1 MKWIYRLSDGQFLHG
16 GPTDPAYDSALSGL
30 VVVPRHPNPRSER
43 YDGVGGIRA
52 ATAQEISD
60 YETEHAEAST
70 QGRFDDEKLVKA
82 LAIWTANK
90 LNVPLATA
98 RQEILAIL
106 RTL

>member
-16 GPTDPAYDSALSGL
+16 GPTDPEYDPAISGL
-30 VVVPRHPNPRSER
+30 AVVPRHPNPRSER

-52 ATAQEISD
+52 ATAQESND

-70 QGRFDDEKLVKA
+70 QGRFNDETLVKA
-82 LAIWTANK
+82 LAIWTAGK

-98 RQEILAIL
+98 RAEILAIL

>member
-30 VVVPRHPNPRSER
+30 VVGPRHPNPRSER
-43 YDGVGGIRA
+43 YDGGGGIRA
-52 ATAQEISD
+52 ATAQESND

-70 QGRFDDEKLVKA
+70 QGRFDDDKLVKA